1 MKRKQEKQERAPP
14 LAKVLFTV
22 DEACFLTGKGR
33 TSIYEALASGQLHG
47 LKDGKNTRI
56 TAEALRAYV
65 EFAQALEVA
74 QSRDARRGLGVNG
87 VRQKRR
93 GPRLNQRATLGK
105 RLSFPA
111 RAVL

>member
-22 DEACFLTGKGR
+22 DEACFVTGKGR

-56 TAEALRAYV
+56 TAEALRAYI
-65 EFAQALEVA
+65 ESLKPWK
-74 QSRDARRGLGVNG
+74 SRKAGTHGE
-87 VRQKRR
+87 
-93 GPRLNQRATLGK
+93 A
-105 RLSFPA
+105 A
-111 RAVL
+111 A